1 MSEDEGKFAVP
12 GPESMESEETLARD
26 ERGDDGDPVP
36 PASAP
41 KAPYPRRS
49 LLGRL
54 LDRFR

>member
-1 MSEDEGKFAVP
+1 MSEDEGRFAVP
-12 GPESMESEETLARD
+12 GPQSMESEETLSQD
-26 ERGDDGDPVP
+26 ERGEEGKPAPP
-36 PASAP
+36 PAPP

>member
-12 GPESMESEETLARD
+12 GPRSMESEETLAQD
-26 ERGDDGDPVP
+26 ERGEEGKPVP
-36 PASAP
+36 APASP
-41 KAPYPRRS
+41 KAPYPRRG